1 MFYYLNFQDGKVAVR
16 NVRRESVDKIK
27 DAEKNKDI
35 GKDDSKGFQ
44 VSQYLQGVRDAL
56 DGMYWMDIEYLC

>member
-44 VSQYLQGVRDAL
+44 VCQYLRTGWDVL
-56 DGMYWMDIEYLC
+56 DGWDGY